1 MKTEKDLLKKEELLK
16 KELLNKLIRQDIA
29 NYRRIG
35 LLKTGKYTHEPIG
48 YRKELLEIYGQL
60 NTQGLKELLKIK

>member
-1 MKTEKDLLKKEELLK
+1 MKTKEELLN
-16 KELLNKLIRQDIA
+16 ELIRQDIA

-35 LLKTGKYTHEPIG
+35 LYKTGKYAHEPAG

-60 NTQGLKELLKIK
+60 NIEGLKELLKIK

>member
-1 MKTEKDLLKKEELLK
+1 MKTKEELLN
-16 KELLNKLIRQDIA
+16 ELIRQDVE
-29 NYRRIG
+29 NYKNIQFF
-35 LLKTGKYTHEPIG
+35 KTGRRELPAG